1 MAALVAKQIRQKDY
15 QKKEEEVIGEVSTR
29 IFENFIF
36 YLFTLSRDLWIFC
49 FNLKTNY
56 LTFSTS

>member
-1 MAALVAKQIRQKDY
+1 MEELVAKQIRQKDY

-29 IFENFIF
+29 IFKNFIF

>member
-15 QKKEEEVIGEVSTR
+15 QKKEEEVIGQVSTR

>member
-15 QKKEEEVIGEVSTR
+15 QKKEEEVIGQVSTR
-29 IFENFIF
+29 IFENFMF